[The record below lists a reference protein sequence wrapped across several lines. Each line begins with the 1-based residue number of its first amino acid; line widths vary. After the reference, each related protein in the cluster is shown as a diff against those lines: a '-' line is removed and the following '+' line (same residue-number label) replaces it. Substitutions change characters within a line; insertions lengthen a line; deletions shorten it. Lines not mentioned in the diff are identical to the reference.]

1 LYFNNQHEQLAAIEA
16 HVGELKIKKL
26 APIFSSTQSICI
38 DESQIDSELIEL
50 IIDVCKSGIDKYLAR
65 DGSHLAWYSFYLNNE
80 HSKKRAKLFLKL
92 FDANA
97 QEPFIQLCALHVLIH
112 NPHGRDT
119 FTLKSDVFGEF
130 KIFGNEQFT
139 LEKFIQ
145 IIGRVIATMQKDN
158 VMSNEKVLEI
168 WKQIIQ
174 FVEKQDPDSFVLPDF
189 SL

>member
-1 LYFNNQHEQLAAIEA
+1 MYFNNQHEQLAAIEA

-38 DESQIDSELIEL
+38 NEIQIDSELIEM
-50 IIDVCKSGIDKYLAR
+50 IIDVCKSGINKYLAR
-65 DGSHLAWYSFYLNNE
+65 DGSHLAWYSFCLGKE
-80 HSKKRAKLFLKL
+80 HGKKRAKLFLKL
-92 FDANA
+92 LDAKS
-97 QEPFIQLCALHVLIH
+97 QESFIQLCALHVLIH
-112 NPHGRDT
+112 NPHGGDI
-119 FTLKSDVFGEF
+119 LKSDVFGEF

-145 IIGRVIATMQKDN
+145 IVGCVIATMQKDN

-174 FVEKQDPDSFVLPDF
+174 FVEKQDPDSFVFPDF
-189 SL
+189 RL